1 MSTKRTGEDRQ
12 VLISAIACAIYRE
25 ENKRKT
31 LNTTLEAIVVAI
43 EKQERREEERQQ
55 RREQAQDECAVE
67 PDGCPYEI
75 NDSPSDF
82 EYQGAEGCFNDA
94 GEWRSA

>member
-1 MSTKRTGEDRQ
+1 MSTKRTGEDRKA
-12 VLISAIACAIYRE
+12 LISAIAWAIYRE

-55 RREQAQDECAVE
+55 RRAV
-67 PDGCPYEI
+67 
-75 NDSPSDF
+75 
-82 EYQGAEGCFNDA
+82 A
-94 GEWRSA
+94 GGLDDNANQ